1 MYGSYDLRFSDSAHF
16 ELAVS
21 FFWKKA
27 HGTRSQPV
35 VTLKVRVRY
44 FGVIREIAEKREETF
59 EVPVAVTLL
68 SLLRTV
74 AAKYGG
80 NMESYLFDS
89 NAITPR
95 PIHMY
100 LLNGEAFKAGQAST
114 VRLDEGSVVSIIPTQ
129 GG

>member
-1 MYGSYDLRFSDSAHF
+1 
-16 ELAVS
+16 
-21 FFWKKA
+21 
-27 HGTRSQPV
+27 
-35 VTLKVRVRY
+35 VRY

-89 NAITPR
+89 NAITLR

-114 VRLDEGSVVSIIPTQ
+114 VRLDEDSVVSIIPTQ